1 MNRRFTVGFVAL
13 CSITLI
19 AGAADMQPWMLTKG
33 KAIIQEDFSGKL
45 NPDEWNAAKG
55 TWTVEKG
62 VLKGV
67 ELAADHHAAAIRKE
81 APMRNVII
89 QFDFRFDGSPGF
101 SLSMNHAGG
110 HNSRVLFTQ
119 TDFIMKKDIDK
130 KDPAD
135 FAAILG
141 ECAYK
146 FETGKWYTM
155 LVEYNG
161 PEMLARVDDK
171 AFILGEH
178 AYIDQE
184 RASIGF
190 PVRGDAVS
198 FDNVKVWEGTVTQE
212 WPARKAKLLN
222 IQASR
227 PPIEYD
233 DPKMSWQVAESN
245 VRAQLLKEDS
255 GFVKLVNAR
264 AAIDGKLK
272 STYPKAFR
280 KGAAGADEKKRLMAE
295 DADYKQL
302 ARDLARAR
310 KAERDYM
317 HDKNS
322 RLGRL
327 YEKAFPPRKK

>member
-1 MNRRFTVGFVAL
+1 MNRCFAVGVVAL

-19 AGAADMQPWMLTKG
+19 ADAADMQPWMLTKG

-45 NPDEWNAAKG
+45 NAEEWNAAKG
-55 TWTVEKG
+55 AWTVEKG

-67 ELAADHHAAAIRKE
+67 ELAADHHPAAIRRE
-81 APMRNVII
+81 APMRNMII

-101 SLSMNHAGG
+101 SLSMNHVGG
-110 HNSRVLFTQ
+110 HNSRVVFTQ
-119 TDFIMKKDIDK
+119 TDFMMKKDVDK

-135 FAAILG
+135 FAVILG

-146 FETGKWYTM
+146 FETGTWYTM

-161 PEMLARVDDK
+161 PDMLARVDDK

-212 WPARKAKLLN
+212 WPARKAKLLKL
-222 IQASR
+222 QASR
-227 PPIEYD
+227 PPIEYA
-233 DPKMSWQVAESN
+233 DPKVSWQVAESK
-245 VRAQLLKEDS
+245 VRTRLLKEDS
-255 GFVKLVNAR
+255 GFVKLVKAR
-264 AAIDGKLK
+264 AAIEGKLK

-280 KGAAGADEKKRLMAE
+280 KGAVGADEKKRLMAE

-302 ARDLARAR
+302 TRDLARAR

-317 HDKNS
+317 HDKDS
-322 RLGRL
+322 KLGRL
-327 YEKAFPPRKK
+327 YEKAFPPKTK

>member
-1 MNRRFTVGFVAL
+1 MNRCLVVGVL
-13 CSITLI
+13 VLYSIAVI
-19 AGAADMQPWMLTKG
+19 AEAADMQPWMLTKG
-33 KAIIQEDFSGKL
+33 KAVIQEKFSGKL
-45 NPDEWNAAKG
+45 NADEWNAAKG
-55 TWTVEKG
+55 TWTVEEG
-62 VLKGV
+62 VLRGV

-89 QFDFRFDGSPGF
+89 QFDFRFDGSPTF

-110 HNSRVLFTQ
+110 HNSRVVFTQ
-119 TDFIMKKDIDK
+119 TDFVMKKDVNK

-135 FAAILG
+135 FAVILG
-141 ECAYK
+141 ECAYR

-184 RASIGF
+184 RTSIGF
-190 PVRGDAVS
+190 PVRGEAVS
-198 FDNVKVWEGTVTQE
+198 FDNVKVWEGTVTRD
-212 WPARKAKLLN
+212 WPVRKGKLLK
-222 IQASR
+222 IQNGR

-233 DPKMSWQVAESN
+233 DPKMSWQVAESK
-245 VRAQLLKEDS
+245 VRAKLLKEDP

-264 AAIDGKLK
+264 AAIYGKLK

-295 DADYKQL
+295 DAEYKQL
-302 ARDLARAR
+302 ARDLAGTR

-317 HDKNS
+317 LDKDS
-322 RLGRL
+322 KLGRL
-327 YEKAFPPRKK
+327 YEKAFSPRKR